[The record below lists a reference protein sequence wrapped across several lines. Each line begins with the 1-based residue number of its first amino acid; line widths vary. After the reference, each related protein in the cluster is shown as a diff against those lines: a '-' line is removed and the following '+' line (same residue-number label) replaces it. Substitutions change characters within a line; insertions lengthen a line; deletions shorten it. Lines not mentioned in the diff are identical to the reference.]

1 MIETVTESIE
11 KGMETLDGLDWYFQ
25 VLICIATS
33 AFAIYA
39 LKRFILR
46 RVAELVNDTEV
57 GWDNDLYIALESKV
71 IFFFFILCIN
81 LSLLWVNPELLAS
94 VFPIMNS
101 LYILLL
107 TMMLTTT
114 VKIATPP
121 LMAFLNSNKKGGVS
135 VTGGNHFISI
145 IVRIVIWLIGIN
157 AILGELEVEITGI
170 LASFALFSLII
181 GLSLQHT
188 IGNILNSFM
197 LAMDSPFDV
206 GDRIEVEGIEGRVVG
221 TGILSTKLLTHSEE
235 LVIIPNNTLVSAKIR
250 NMARGGGDGQPRRI
264 NLLIEV
270 SAAYGEEPPHV
281 KQVLLETAKECPYTV
296 DEPAPRVL
304 FVELGEYSIDF
315 RIYAWIDNYSDQWPA
330 RDWIL
335 QRVFERFDEEGIDI
349 PFPTSIELPEMPKSG
364 TEAAKK
370 RKKARQ
376 KAARV
381 KMSKD
386 EKFYR
391 EERDSLKNL
400 VDDLEEQLKDATLG
414 SRQKEKIRKEIAS
427 LTSTLDRFDA
437 ED

>member
-1 MIETVTESIE
+1 MVDAAESIE
-11 KGMETLDGLDWYFQ
+11 TAIDTLNGLDWYLQ
-25 VLICIATS
+25 VLVCIVTS
-33 AFAIYA
+33 IFAIYC
-39 LKRFILR
+39 LR
-46 RVAELVNDTEV
+46 RLLLRQIAELVNDTQV
-57 GWDNDLYIALESKV
+57 GWDNDLYIALESKIN
-71 IFFFFILCIN
+71 IFFVVICVN
-81 LSLLWVNPELLAS
+81 LSLLWVNPDLLAS
-94 VFPIMNS
+94 IFPFMNS

-121 LMAFLNSNKKGGVS
+121 LLAYMNSNKKSGVS

-145 IVRIVIWLIGIN
+145 IVRIIIWLIGIN

-206 GDRIEVEGIEGRVVG
+206 GDRIEVEGIEGRVVS

-264 NLLIEV
+264 NLLIEIG
-270 SAAYGEEPPHV
+270 AAYGEEPPHV
-281 KQVLLETAKECPYTV
+281 KQVLLEAAKECPYTV
-296 DEPAPRVL
+296 NEPAPRVL

-335 QRVFERFDEEGIDI
+335 QRVFERFEEEGIDI
-349 PFPTSIELPEMPKSG
+349 PFPTSIELPESPKRGS
-364 TEAAKK
+364 EVANK
-370 RKKARQ
+370 RKRARQ
-376 KAARV
+376 KAARIQ
-381 KMSKD
+381 MSED
-386 EKFYR
+386 EKIYR
-391 EERDSLKNL
+391 EERDSLKSL
-400 VDDLEEQLKDATLG
+400 VDDLKEQLRDATLG
-414 SRQKEKIRKEIAS
+414 SRQKEQIRKEIAS
-427 LTSTLDRFDA
+427 LTSTLDQFDA

>member
-1 MIETVTESIE
+1 MVDAAESIE
-11 KGMETLDGLDWYFQ
+11 TAIDTLNGLDWYLQ
-25 VLICIATS
+25 VLVCIVTS
-33 AFAIYA
+33 IFAIYC
-39 LKRFILR
+39 LR
-46 RVAELVNDTEV
+46 RLLLRQIAELVNDTQV
-57 GWDNDLYIALESKV
+57 GWDNDLYIALESKIN
-71 IFFFFILCIN
+71 IFFVVICVN
-81 LSLLWVNPELLAS
+81 LSLLWVNPDFLAS
-94 VFPIMNS
+94 IFSFMNS

-121 LMAFLNSNKKGGVS
+121 LLAYMNSNKKSGVS

-145 IVRIVIWLIGIN
+145 IVRIIIWLIGIN

-206 GDRIEVEGIEGRVVG
+206 GDRIEVEGIEGRVVS

-264 NLLIEV
+264 NLLIEIG
-270 SAAYGEEPPHV
+270 AAYGEEPPHV
-281 KQVLLETAKECPYTV
+281 KQVLLEAAKECPYTV

-304 FVELGEYSIDF
+304 FVELGEYSLDF

-335 QRVFERFDEEGIDI
+335 QRVFERFEEEGIDI
-349 PFPTSIELPEMPKSG
+349 PFPTSIELPESPKRGS
-364 TEAAKK
+364 EVANK
-370 RKKARQ
+370 RKRARQ
-376 KAARV
+376 KAARIQ
-381 KMSKD
+381 MSED
-386 EKFYR
+386 EKIYR
-391 EERDSLKNL
+391 EERDSLKSL
-400 VDDLEEQLKDATLG
+400 VDDLKEQLRDATLG
-414 SRQKEKIRKEIAS
+414 SRQKEQIRKEIAS
-427 LTSTLDRFDA
+427 LTSTLDQFDA

>member
-1 MIETVTESIE
+1 
-11 KGMETLDGLDWYFQ
+11 
-25 VLICIATS
+25 
-33 AFAIYA
+33 
-39 LKRFILR
+39 
-46 RVAELVNDTEV
+46 
-57 GWDNDLYIALESKV
+57 
-71 IFFFFILCIN
+71 
-81 LSLLWVNPELLAS
+81 
-94 VFPIMNS
+94 
-101 LYILLL
+101 
-107 TMMLTTT
+107 MLTTT

-121 LMAFLNSNKKGGVS
+121 LLAYMNSNKKSGVS

-145 IVRIVIWLIGIN
+145 IVRIIIWLIGIN

-206 GDRIEVEGIEGRVVG
+206 GDRIEVEGIEGRVVS

-264 NLLIEV
+264 NLLIEIG
-270 SAAYGEEPPHV
+270 AAYGEEPPHV
-281 KQVLLETAKECPYTV
+281 KQVLLEAAKECPYTV
-296 DEPAPRVL
+296 NEPAPRVL

-335 QRVFERFDEEGIDI
+335 QRVFERFEEEGIDI
-349 PFPTSIELPEMPKSG
+349 PFPTSIELPESPKRGS
-364 TEAAKK
+364 EVANK
-370 RKKARQ
+370 RKRARQ
-376 KAARV
+376 KAARIQ
-381 KMSKD
+381 MSED
-386 EKFYR
+386 EKIYR
-391 EERDSLKNL
+391 EERDSLKSL
-400 VDDLEEQLKDATLG
+400 VDDLKEQLRDATLG
-414 SRQKEKIRKEIAS
+414 SRQKEQIRKEIAS
-427 LTSTLDRFDA
+427 LTSTLDQFDA

>member
-1 MIETVTESIE
+1 MVDAAEKIETVID
-11 KGMETLDGLDWYFQ
+11 TLNGLDWYLQ
-25 VLICIATS
+25 VLVCIVTS
-33 AFAIYA
+33 IFAIYC
-39 LKRFILR
+39 LR
-46 RVAELVNDTEV
+46 RLLLRQIAELVNDTQV
-57 GWDNDLYIALESKV
+57 GWDNDLYIALESKIN
-71 IFFFFILCIN
+71 IFFVVICVN
-81 LSLLWVNPELLAS
+81 LSLLWVNPDFLAS
-94 VFPIMNS
+94 IFSFMNS

-121 LMAFLNSNKKGGVS
+121 LLAYMNSNKKSGVS

-145 IVRIVIWLIGIN
+145 IVRIIIWLIGIN

-206 GDRIEVEGIEGRVVG
+206 GDRIEVEGIEGRVVS

-264 NLLIEV
+264 NLLIEIG
-270 SAAYGEEPPHV
+270 AAYGEEPPHV
-281 KQVLLETAKECPYTV
+281 KQVLLEAAKECPYTV
-296 DEPAPRVL
+296 NEPAPRVL

-335 QRVFERFDEEGIDI
+335 QRVFERFEEEGIDI
-349 PFPTSIELPEMPKSG
+349 PFPTSIELPESPKRGS
-364 TEAAKK
+364 EVANK
-370 RKKARQ
+370 RKRARQ
-376 KAARV
+376 KAARIQ
-381 KMSKD
+381 MSED
-386 EKFYR
+386 EKIYR
-391 EERDSLKNL
+391 EERDSLKSL
-400 VDDLEEQLKDATLG
+400 VDDLKEQLRDATLG
-414 SRQKEKIRKEIAS
+414 SRQKEQIRKEIAS
-427 LTSTLDRFDA
+427 LTSTLDQFDA

>member
-1 MIETVTESIE
+1 MIDTVRESIE

-25 VLICIATS
+25 VLICIAAS
-33 AFAIYA
+33 AFAIYT

-71 IFFFFILCIN
+71 LFFFFIICIN
-81 LSLLWVNPELLAS
+81 LSLLWLNPELLAI
-94 VFPIMNS
+94 VFHIMNS

-206 GDRIEVEGIEGRVVG
+206 GDRIEVEGIEGRVVS

-235 LVIIPNNTLVSAKIR
+235 LVIIPNNTLVSSKIR

-281 KQVLLETAKECPYTV
+281 KQVLLDIAKECPYTV
-296 DEPAPRVL
+296 EETAPRVL

-315 RIYAWIDNYSDQWPA
+315 RIYAWIDNYSDQWPV

-335 QRVFERFDEEGIDI
+335 QRVFERFDDEGIDI
-349 PFPTSIELPEMPKSG
+349 LAVAEILDRPAVMDADAGLLVVGQPAGDRSEALHGRRAPDFTLPDLNGSPKSFSDWAG
-364 TEAAKK
+364 RK
-370 RKKARQ
+370 R
-376 KAARV
+376 
-381 KMSKD
+381 
-386 EKFYR
+386 
-391 EERDSLKNL
+391 LL
-400 VDDLEEQLKDATLG
+400 VAF
-414 SRQKEKIRKEIAS
+414 AS
-427 LTSTLDRFDA
+427 W
-437 ED
+437 

>member
-1 MIETVTESIE
+1 MVDAAEKIETVID
-11 KGMETLDGLDWYFQ
+11 TLNGLDWYLQ
-25 VLICIATS
+25 VLVCIVTS
-33 AFAIYA
+33 IFAIYC
-39 LKRFILR
+39 LR
-46 RVAELVNDTEV
+46 RLLLRQIAELVNDTQV
-57 GWDNDLYIALESKV
+57 GWDNDLYIALESKIN
-71 IFFFFILCIN
+71 IFFVVICVN
-81 LSLLWVNPELLAS
+81 LSLLWVNPDFLAS
-94 VFPIMNS
+94 IFSFMNS

-121 LMAFLNSNKKGGVS
+121 LLAYMNSNKKSGVS

-145 IVRIVIWLIGIN
+145 IVRIIIWLIGIN

-206 GDRIEVEGIEGRVVG
+206 GDRIEVEGIEGRVVS

-264 NLLIEV
+264 NLLIEIG
-270 SAAYGEEPPHV
+270 AAYGEEPPHV
-281 KQVLLETAKECPYTV
+281 KQVLLEAAKECPYTV
-296 DEPAPRVL
+296 NEPAPRVL

-335 QRVFERFDEEGIDI
+335 QRVFERFEEEGIDI
-349 PFPTSIELPEMPKSG
+349 PFPTSIELPESPKRGS
-364 TEAAKK
+364 EVANK
-370 RKKARQ
+370 RKRARQ
-376 KAARV
+376 KAARIQ
-381 KMSKD
+381 MSED
-386 EKFYR
+386 EKIYR
-391 EERDSLKNL
+391 EERDSLKSL
-400 VDDLEEQLKDATLG
+400 VDDLKEQLRDATLG
-414 SRQKEKIRKEIAS
+414 SRQKEQIRKEITS
-427 LTSTLDRFDA
+427 LTSTLDQFDS

>member
-1 MIETVTESIE
+1 MAEITESIE
-11 KGMETLDGLDWYFQ
+11 MGMETLNGLDWYFQ
-25 VLICIATS
+25 VLICIGVS
-33 AFAIYA
+33 AVAIYC
-39 LKRFILR
+39 LR
-46 RVAELVNDTEV
+46 RFVLRQIAELVNDTEV
-57 GWDNDLYIALESKV
+57 GWDNDLYIALESKIN
-71 IFFFFILCIN
+71 IFFVVICVN
-81 LSLLWVNPELLAS
+81 LSLLWVNPDLLGS
-94 VFPIMNS
+94 IFPFMNS

-121 LMAFLNSNKKGGVS
+121 LMAFMNSNKKSGVS

-157 AILGELEVEITGI
+157 AILGELDVEITGI

-206 GDRIEVEGIEGRVVG
+206 GDRIEVEGIEGRVVS
-221 TGILSTKLLTHSEE
+221 TGILSTKLLTHAEE

-264 NLLIEV
+264 NLLIDV

-281 KQVLLETAKECPYTV
+281 KQVLIDIAKDCPYTV

-335 QRVFERFDEEGIDI
+335 QRVFERFSQEGIDI
-349 PFPTSIELPEMPKSG
+349 PFPTSIELPESPKSG

-370 RKKARQ
+370 RKRARQ
-376 KAARV
+376 KAARIQ
-381 KMSKD
+381 MSKD

-391 EERDSLKNL
+391 EERDSLKSL
-400 VDDLEEQLKDATLG
+400 LEDLEEQMKDATLG
-414 SRQKEKIRKEIAS
+414 SRQKDQIRKEIAS
-427 LTSTLDRFDA
+427 LSATLQRFES